1 MHPRQHNRTERALD
15 VLNSRTPI
23 SALHEDQYHLFLFKK
38 TERLVAAVYLVTH
51 SFNDSEPLK
60 WNMRASSSRL
70 LECVLS
76 LRAHNIVQDIPSF
89 QDLYSE
95 MTRLLSILNLSH
107 IADLVS
113 PMNFS
118 LLKGEIENLIAL
130 FEGGWRISTPPTYSL
145 PFTNAFFGIPGDILL
160 HETKIRHK
168 TPTQGDLTGEAGH
181 ETNATLHSVAEF
193 DKFHRDQRNTSKGQQ
208 YVKDSVLDK
217 VAEALEEKGQKHK
230 DKSQS
235 TFFRNREK
243 VKESRRQEIVSIL
256 RDRNSAT
263 VRDFSVSIQ
272 GCSEKTIQR
281 ILIEMV
287 QHGVLKISGKRRW
300 SRYSIAEDYKPS

>member
-1 MHPRQHNRTERALD
+1 
-15 VLNSRTPI
+15 
-23 SALHEDQYHLFLFKK
+23 
-38 TERLVAAVYLVTH
+38 
-51 SFNDSEPLK
+51 
-60 WNMRASSSRL
+60 
-70 LECVLS
+70 
-76 LRAHNIVQDIPSF
+76 
-89 QDLYSE
+89 
-95 MTRLLSILNLSH
+95 
-107 IADLVS
+107 
-113 PMNFS
+113 
-118 LLKGEIENLIAL
+118 
-130 FEGGWRISTPPTYSL
+130 
-145 PFTNAFFGIPGDILL
+145 
-160 HETKIRHK
+160 
-168 TPTQGDLTGEAGH
+168 
-181 ETNATLHSVAEF
+181 